1 MLSQL
6 GRGAYLPG
14 RQPSINAGVTGLVL
28 TGLLL
33 TVLAG
38 CNESETFSQAADL
51 KQTSDQITSLAA
63 TMGSD
68 PVKSCQR
75 IIKYD
80 LLGQAYTLSSLQ
92 GVPGL
97 DADCAAQASQA
108 AELQKHLELFAL
120 YADQL
125 ERAAKN
131 DPVDYKLGDLT
142 TAMSNAKIIGSGG
155 SSDADAISKLGNA
168 IAAFFTS
175 QARYDLIRSTVL
187 AQNESIQEMSR
198 YAEAVAVSEWCDTA
212 AASRAHTP
220 PGYCAIYQPEM
231 DRLSLT
237 YCIIGIRIFDPSG
250 HCQKPPSVIPI
261 PVPGTNDSQAAGGQ
275 CDPNALRTALQNGT
289 YLPVQPPPTPAPA
302 GMTSPSLSSSQ
313 EGTKPQHHVVSAADL
328 SAQQQFVSAYLDG
341 INTIYGEVKTG
352 WSYGTAVCEFARA
365 HQRLY
370 DFLNGTP
377 QPSASPPPPAT

>member
-1 MLSQL
+1 M
-6 GRGAYLPG
+6 
-14 RQPSINAGVTGLVL
+14 L

-38 CNESETFSQAADL
+38 CNENETFSQAADL
-51 KQTSDQITSLAA
+51 KQTSDQITTLAA

-187 AQNESIQEMSR
+187 AQNGSIQEMSR

-212 AASRAHTP
+212 AAGRAHVP

-237 YCIIGIRIFDPSG
+237 YCIIGIRIFDPTG

-261 PVPGTNDSQAAGGQ
+261 PVPGANDSQASSGQ
-275 CDPNALRTALQNGT
+275 CDPNALRAALQNGT
-289 YLPVQPPPTPAPA
+289 YLPVQSPPTPAPA
-302 GMTSPSLSSSQ
+302 GITPPSLSSSQ
-313 EGTKPQHHVVSAADL
+313 AVTKPAQHRVMSAADL

-341 INTIYGEVKTG
+341 INTIYGEVRTG